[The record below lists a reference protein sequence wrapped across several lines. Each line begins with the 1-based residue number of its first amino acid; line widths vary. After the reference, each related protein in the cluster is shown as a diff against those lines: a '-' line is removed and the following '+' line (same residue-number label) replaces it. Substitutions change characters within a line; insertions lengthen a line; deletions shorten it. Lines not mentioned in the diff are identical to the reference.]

1 MCDANPCDLTKVRC
15 ECKQKFKL
23 EKETNK
29 YRQWQLLTQF
39 STSLL
44 KSVFLNQPSPTCIK
58 LENPPKKR
66 PKKAQWLHQHRFPG
80 PLVHPRLQDP
90 LCGSQEDVVTV
101 VTHQTELTWYSSSC
115 NILVFNICVLHQNIL
130 SDHPRMRLQTPTG
143 AGKKS
148 TFRLKYNSLLSP
160 EQNDVKISWQTSLV
174 SCSWYNLMTQSV
186 VPSVRMDFTEPVS
199 RIIFWIKGTVT
210 SSAPLSSWSAD
221 PSWDRT
227 KERNTPPWLQSIVTD

>member
-1 MCDANPCDLTKVRC
+1 MTIIDTILDILAEVCVP
-15 ECKQKFKL
+15 
-23 EKETNK
+23 
-29 YRQWQLLTQF
+29 
-39 STSLL
+39 
-44 KSVFLNQPSPTCIK
+44 NQPSPTSMK
-58 LENPPKKR
+58 LENPPKKGR
-66 PKKAQWLHQHRFPG
+66 KRHSDFISIAFLDLSSIRVSRILCVEVKIGRHR
-80 PLVHPRLQDP
+80 L
-90 LCGSQEDVVTV
+90 EDVVTV

-148 TFRLKYNSLLSP
+148 TFRLKYNSLLNP
-160 EQNDVKISWQTSLV
+160 DQNAVKISWQTSLV